1 VHEEPPAGGRND
13 PVAGRRARLR
23 EIDPSR
29 RQTRAII
36 LGTPEQL
43 GESSLI
49 PAAAAIVAAALYA
62 TLPAKYVSGSSG
74 VLDTL
79 RWVVSGLTVVLIVPL
94 ALTAPQRHIGH
105 SPRRRTIAMF
115 VVGIITAANTASIV
129 LLVHFI
135 VNGRA
140 VNGHELILAAVRIWC
155 TNVIVF
161 AFWFWQLDSGG
172 PIARLHRERHEM
184 DFLFPQE
191 ATPELAP
198 PGWRPQFL
206 DYLYLSFT
214 NSTAFSPTDT
224 MPLTRWAKMLMLV
237 ESGASLLLLAM
248 VAARAVNILK

>member
-1 VHEEPPAGGRND
+1 VHEEPSE
-13 PVAGRRARLR
+13 GRRVPRV
-23 EIDPSR
+23 DPSR
-29 RQTRAII
+29 RQTRALI
-36 LGTPEQL
+36 LGTAEEL
-43 GESSLI
+43 GESSLV
-49 PAAAAIVAAALYA
+49 PAAFAIIAAGLYA
-62 TLPAKYVSGSSG
+62 TLPAKYLTNSSG
-74 VLDTL
+74 ALDTI
-79 RWVVSGLTVVLIVPL
+79 RWLVAGLTVVLIVPL

-105 SPRRRTIAMF
+105 SPRRRTIAML
-115 VVGIITAANTASIV
+115 VVAMITAANTASIV

-172 PIARLHRERHEM
+172 PIARLRRERHEM

-191 ATPELAP
+191 TIPELCP
-198 PGWRPQFL
+198 VGWRPQFL

-224 MPLTRWAKMLMLV
+224 MPLTRWAKMLMLL
-237 ESGASLLLLAM
+237 ESAASLLLLAM